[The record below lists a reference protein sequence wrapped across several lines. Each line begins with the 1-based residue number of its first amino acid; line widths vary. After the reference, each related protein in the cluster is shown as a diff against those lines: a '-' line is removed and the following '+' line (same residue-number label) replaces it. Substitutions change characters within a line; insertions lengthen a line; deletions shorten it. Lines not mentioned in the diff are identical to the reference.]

1 MMVMMLAPR
10 SSPLRGDVK
19 YVFTTDPSIQRS
31 LRVASYDPPGEI
43 KVFLTPIEQNSESN
57 ACNRGPNLENNWT

>member
-10 SSPLRGDVK
+10 SSPLHGDVK
-19 YVFTTDPSIQRS
+19 YVFMTDPSIQRS
-31 LRVASYDPPGEI
+31 LRGASYDPLGDI
-43 KVFLTPIEQNSESN
+43 KVFLTPIEPNSESN